1 MDLRFSVFQ
10 RVQIVV
16 VILNDL
22 SLSLSLSHTCVS
34 HTFHVQSYILSC
46 LNWFDYMEINSE
58 RYFRRSIN

>member
-22 SLSLSLSHTCVS
+22 SLSLSLSHTRA
-34 HTFHVQSYILSC
+34 FHIRFTCKVTSLVA
-46 LNWFDYMEINSE
+46 
-58 RYFRRSIN
+58 